1 MHLQLSTSFSPS
13 YGVVGHERLIKGF
26 KVVCY
31 MDHKNNLF
39 SEAQLDNR
47 RRSKKMSN
55 WALELQQFNIVRVWI
70 RGEANI
76 LGDAP
81 SRAPWETQLAR
92 NLPIPDLP
100 LRQIIQTMYRSP
112 EALEKMV
119 QEKKKMQNLD
129 EWQAIEKTEHPD
141 AFAYPDFVETPEFSP
156 SSNQKG
162 EGQKRSATSNFSILL
177 RGTGALRRSTPLSA
191 ARRR

>member
-1 MHLQLSTSFSPS
+1 
-13 YGVVGHERLIKGF
+13 
-26 KVVCY
+26 
-31 MDHKNNLF
+31 
-39 SEAQLDNR
+39 
-47 RRSKKMSN
+47 MSN

-129 EWQAIEKTEHPD
+129 E
-141 AFAYPDFVETPEFSP
+141 
-156 SSNQKG
+156 
-162 EGQKRSATSNFSILL
+162 
-177 RGTGALRRSTPLSA
+177 
-191 ARRR
+191 

>member
-1 MHLQLSTSFSPS
+1 
-13 YGVVGHERLIKGF
+13 
-26 KVVCY
+26 

-47 RRSKKMSN
+47 RRSKKISN

-81 SRAPWETQLAR
+81 SRAPWETHLAR
-92 NLPIPDLP
+92 NLPIPVLP

-119 QEKKKMQNLD
+119 QEKKQLQNLD
-129 EWQAIEKTEHPD
+129 EWPAIENGTPRCLRISGICGIG
-141 AFAYPDFVETPEFSP
+141 VLPEFGSKGGGSEEVHYLKIFRF
-156 SSNQKG
+156 SSG
-162 EGQKRSATSNFSILL
+162 G
-177 RGTGALRRSTPLSA
+177 P
-191 ARRR
+191 ARCAGRPF

>member
-1 MHLQLSTSFSPS
+1 
-13 YGVVGHERLIKGF
+13 
-26 KVVCY
+26 
-31 MDHKNNLF
+31 
-39 SEAQLDNR
+39 
-47 RRSKKMSN
+47 MSN

-70 RGEANI
+70 PGEANI

-81 SRAPWETQLAR
+81 SRAPRETQLAR
-92 NLPIPDLP
+92 NLPISDLP

-141 AFAYPDFVETPEFSP
+141 AFAYPDFVETPEFP
-156 SSNQKG
+156 RVRI
-162 EGQKRSATSNFSILL
+162 KRGRVSRGPLPQIFSILL
-177 RGTGALRRSTPLSA
+177 RGTGALRRSTLLSV
-191 ARRR
+191 ARRRQKSH